1 MANSTLTT
9 VYSWS
14 LNLNNMINL
23 SLMKDDESKFNKYFI
38 FFNAIPSVKNDDGQR
53 SYSFRDGINFKL
65 QPYKLYELSQVI
77 PVYLKGGQKMLGNYG
92 IINDSSKAT
101 HNSSGYGGIK
111 SLYVNYSAP
120 EERNKNVP
128 GIFMVASQ
136 GDKKVNISIPAPTA
150 LALAKMCEKIFELC
164 VDMDIKAY
172 EPYTGGRASDS
183 RGGYNSSRQNDAG
196 GYSHASSQPQE
207 NSSDTFQSFDD
218 DAPF

>member
-14 LNLNNMINL
+14 LNLNNMVNI
-23 SLMKDDESKFNKYFI
+23 SLIKDNESKFNRFFV
-38 FFNAIPSVKNDDGQR
+38 FFNAIPSAKTAEGQR
-53 SYSFRDGINFKL
+53 TYNFKEGINFKL

-77 PVYLKGGQKMLGNYG
+77 PAYLKGGQKMLGNYG
-92 IINDSSKAT
+92 IINDSSKAV

-120 EERNKNVP
+120 EERNKNIP

-150 LALAKMCEKIFELC
+150 LALAKMCEKIFELS
-164 VDMDIKAY
+164 VDMDIQTY
-172 EPYTGGRASDS
+172 EPYTGGRASDN
-183 RGGYNSSRQNDAG
+183 RGSYNSGQNGG
-196 GYSHASSQPQE
+196 GYSSHQDSQSSGPE
-207 NSSDTFQSFDD
+207 TIQSFDD

>member
-14 LNLNNMINL
+14 LNLNNMINI
-23 SLMKDDESKFNKYFI
+23 SLIKDNESKFNRFFV
-38 FFNAIPSVKNDDGQR
+38 FFNAIPSAKTAEGQR
-53 SYSFRDGINFKL
+53 TYNFKEGINFKL

-77 PVYLKGGQKMLGNYG
+77 PAYLKGGQKMLGNYG
-92 IINDSSKAT
+92 IINDSSKAV

-120 EERNKNVP
+120 DERNKNIP

-150 LALAKMCEKIFELC
+150 LALAKMCEKIFDLS
-164 VDMDIKAY
+164 VDMDVQTY
-172 EPYTGGRASDS
+172 EPYTGGRASDN
-183 RGGYNSSRQNDAG
+183 RGSYNSGQGNGG
-196 GYSHASSQPQE
+196 GYSNHHAEPAQDSGPES
-207 NSSDTFQSFDD
+207 FQSFND